1 MNTLK
6 NSLMMLFVAASVVSC
21 SLTIED
27 GPDPYHVT
35 LEEVISGYDLWYV
48 DYNSTTGEGDI
59 PFMSRAFTISFVNGK
74 LMANN
79 NLVGIGATGNGYGIQ
94 IGFYDTFN
102 EVLELDH
109 DIDGIYD
116 FEVVQ
121 LAVDRLKLINYSNN
135 VAYYLEGHQ
144 KNSFDY
150 DLLFY
155 HNIEYFLQEYDVWAK
170 TFVSEEG
177 DLNDFDNENFLSFTP
192 ENITTFYSSQ
202 SEFGTVF
209 DNINWSYVGDYSV
222 FDVEG
227 YDDLKI
233 LALNYDG
240 GSEEEFELT
249 VINDG
254 LIELYHWSSGTTYEF
269 EGNGYIQYL
278 KTNSTKKSVRNEG
291 RKRTK
296 VKREIK
302 RRHLK

>member
-1 MNTLK
+1 MLK
-6 NSLMMLFVAASVVSC
+6 IIFASLFIATSVISC
-21 SLTIED
+21 SLSIED
-27 GPDPYHVT
+27 DQDSYYVT
-35 LEEVISGYDLWYV
+35 LEEVVSGYDLWYI
-48 DYNSTTGEGDI
+48 DYNSTSGDGDV
-59 PFMSRAFTISFVNGK
+59 PFLSKAFTMSFINGK
-74 LMANN
+74 LYANN

-121 LAVDRLKLINYSNN
+121 ISVDRIKLINYSNN
-135 VAYYLEGHQ
+135 VTYFLEGFQ
-144 KNSFDY
+144 KSNFDY

-155 HNIEYFLQEYDVWAK
+155 YNIEYFLQEYEAWEK

-177 DLNDFDNENFLSFTP
+177 ELNEFDNENFLSFTP

-202 SEFGTVF
+202 SEFGTEI

-233 LALNYDG
+233 LTLNYED

-269 EGNGYIQYL
+269 SGNGYIQYL
-278 KTNSTKKSVRNEG
+278 KMSSTKKSVRNDG